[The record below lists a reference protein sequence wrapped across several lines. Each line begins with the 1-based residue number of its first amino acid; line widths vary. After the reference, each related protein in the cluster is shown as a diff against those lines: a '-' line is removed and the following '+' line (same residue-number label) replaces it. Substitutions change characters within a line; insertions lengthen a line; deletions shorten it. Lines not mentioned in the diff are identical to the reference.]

1 MKHMYN
7 ESYSLMTAEKMGIY
21 FQPPDLCREKKISL
35 TNPRSFS
42 VQDGPNLLFIL
53 RQGSVMFLP
62 KSQLTCRSHCDTR
75 LHIRRLI
82 ILYAPE
88 GQHDERLDTRKI
100 DCPMCYHTID
110 NSIRVII

>member
-7 ESYSLMTAEKMGIY
+7 ESYSLITAEKMVITFSHLTY
-21 FQPPDLCREKKISL
+21 AEEKKISL

-100 DCPMCYHTID
+100 DCPMCYHTTD